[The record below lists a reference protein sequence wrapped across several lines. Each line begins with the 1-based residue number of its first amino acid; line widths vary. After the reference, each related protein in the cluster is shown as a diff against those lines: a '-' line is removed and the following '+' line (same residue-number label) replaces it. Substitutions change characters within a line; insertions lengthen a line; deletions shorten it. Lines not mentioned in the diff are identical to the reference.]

1 MKFTIISSIT
11 FLLFT
16 LQANLFGQD
25 ALIGNWFAKDLENST
40 IQIYREKDNQIYA
53 KIIKSDDAELIDHM
67 VLERMIYNPA
77 KKVWQG
83 TISSPRRPIEV
94 DGTITLISNDKL
106 KLVGKKYF
114 LTKTFYWTK
123 K

>member
-1 MKFTIISSIT
+1 
-11 FLLFT
+11 
-16 LQANLFGQD
+16 
-25 ALIGNWFAKDLENST
+25 LENST